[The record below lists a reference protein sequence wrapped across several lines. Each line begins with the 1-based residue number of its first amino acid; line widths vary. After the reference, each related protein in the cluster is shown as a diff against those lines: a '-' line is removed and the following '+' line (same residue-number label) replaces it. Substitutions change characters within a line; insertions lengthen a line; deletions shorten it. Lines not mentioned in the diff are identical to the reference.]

1 MKKVNILTKIII
13 LLVISLSIT
22 GFFTYK
28 WFTNDT
34 SCLKCETANDNK
46 ETVKSNYDVSVVDAV
61 NVIPVWFANDPDTN
75 VKIIILKII
84 GDGKNIET
92 LNKTILDEILDRA
105 YVPVDDG
112 SYCEVS
118 EPYEN
123 VNVSYKSIIK
133 NDVVFILVKVEIS
146 PWYASGGGLIKE
158 GVPVKEDFYNY
169 FYDIKNDKILK
180 ATEALEK
187 NGYSDERY
195 LKEITTCFTFDE
207 EVKCTLEEAKKVIN
221 NEGYYHGCSYID
233 IENNDIK
240 LHYDSICN

>member
-1 MKKVNILTKIII
+1 MKKVNIMFIIII

-34 SCLKCETANDNK
+34 SCPKCESTNDNK
-46 ETVKSNYDVSVVDAV
+46 ETVKSDYNVSVVDAV
-61 NVIPVWFANDPDTN
+61 NVIPSYWNTTYP
-75 VKIIILKII
+75 VKLVIPKIV
-84 GDGKNIET
+84 GDGNNIET

-112 SYCEVS
+112 TYCEVS

-133 NDVVFILVKVEIS
+133 NDVVFILVKVEIN
-146 PWYASGGGLIKE
+146 PWYASGGPEK
-158 GVPVKEDFYNY
+158 FYNY

-195 LKEITTCFTFDE
+195 LKEITTCWNDDE
-207 EVKCTLEEAKKVIN
+207 IVKCTLEEAKKIIN

-240 LHYDSICN
+240 LLYDSICN